1 MNLNRIMQQEI
12 TGFLCWHEM
21 GLMLYE
27 RSKTKSK
34 LYSSIVVKYF

>member
-12 TGFLCWHEM
+12 TGDEM